1 MSSSSKEVVI
11 LLTDMVQYSKLTQR
25 MQPSEIRD
33 FIIHYYQQI
42 QAVLLADEFQ
52 PLSIDPL
59 AGDGAIIIFEKKEDN
74 STEELCTR
82 ALQAA
87 IRCNLAIDEKL
98 IPATRMGLFL
108 GDIIEAQLGDRVHK
122 FGASFAV
129 ASRLEELCGYYDTQI
144 LMDREV
150 ARKQQMDREFIVS
163 IGKVTPKNFTSPY
176 NLFSIMKPGLGKCPE
191 NIDTQRLLEFI
202 EMKNEAMD
210 FFSGNLLTGLEPDFP
225 KVRELL
231 TLAQKHYID
240 VMGKRDTATDRILE
254 YIREFPFP
262 EDDFKYTGI
271 KLGEKKGNAL
281 GFRLFHLSKQLLRTI
296 DPDLYNA
303 LVVDTDWE
311 HYFQLE
317 WCKRGEVIVNVGD
330 PADGIYYIDSGVA
343 HAVDESGKVIA
354 HFAEGSIFGEMAYY
368 NKEKKRSATVIADTD
383 VVLRKVSNEDFAKL
397 PIINNL
403 FHRLAVKRR
412 EQELPF

>member
-1 MSSSSKEVVI
+1 MGSSSKEVVI
-11 LLTDMVQYSKLTQR
+11 LLTDMVQYSKITQG

-33 FIIHYYQQI
+33 FIIAYYEQI
-42 QAVLLADEFQ
+42 QAVLVAEEFQ

-59 AGDGAIIIFEKKEDN
+59 AGDGAIIIFEKREHN
-74 STEELCTR
+74 TTEELCTR

-87 IRCNLAIDEKL
+87 IRCNLAIDKKL

-108 GDIIEAQLGDRVHK
+108 GDIIEAKLGDRTHK
-122 FGASFAV
+122 FGSSFAV
-129 ASRLEELCGYYDTQI
+129 ASRLEELCGYYETQI

-150 ARKQQMDREFIVS
+150 ARKQQVDREYIVS
-163 IGKVTPKNFTSPY
+163 IGKVTPKNFTSPF
-176 NLFSIMKPGLGKCPE
+176 NLFSIMKPGLGKCPKSV
-191 NIDTQRLLEFI
+191 DTQKLLEFI
-202 EMKNEAMD
+202 AMKNEAME
-210 FFSGNLLTGLEPDFP
+210 FFSGNLLIGLEPDFP

-231 TLAQKHYID
+231 TLAQQHYID
-240 VMGKRDTATDRILE
+240 VMGRRDMATDRILE

-281 GFRLFHLSKQLLRTI
+281 GFRLYHLSKQLLRAI

-303 LVVDTDWE
+303 LVIDTDWE

-317 WCKRGEVIVNVGD
+317 WCKKGEVIVNIGD
-330 PADGIYYIDSGVA
+330 PADGIYYIDSGAA
-343 HAVDESGKVIA
+343 HAVDGNGKVIA

-383 VVLRKVSNEDFAKL
+383 VVLRKVSNDDFAKL
-397 PIINNL
+397 PVINNL